1 MRSVLTE
8 DGYLRVGGMSKS
20 GTHLLMPASGFSNS
34 LSIGNDSI
42 LLTPAAETRN
52 HSLIVMMSRAAA
64 WKCGGADDGIADGR
78 PRRR

>member
-1 MRSVLTE
+1 
-8 DGYLRVGGMSKS
+8 
-20 GTHLLMPASGFSNS
+20 